1 MLTLYYSEKSCSF
14 ATHILLYDTGAD
26 FVAKRIDFDTGE
38 QNSEGY
44 LSVNPKGR
52 VPALMTPDGILTENP
67 AILLYIAQ
75 MYPEK
80 QLAPKEPFALA
91 KAQSFNMYIASTV
104 HVGHADKMRGSRW
117 SNDKTAHASM
127 ADKVTQNM
135 ESYANVI
142 EEHYFVGPWVLGEQ
156 YSMCDPYLALVTRWL
171 RPDGVLLDNF
181 PILKA
186 HDVLMRTRS
195 SMQSTLPIYA

>member
-14 ATHILLYDTGAD
+14 APHILLYDTGAD

-52 VPALMTPDGILTENP
+52 VPALMTPDGVLTENP

-80 QLAPKEPFALA
+80 QLAPKDPFELA

-104 HVGHADKMRGSRW
+104 HVGHAHKLRGSRW
-117 SNDKTAHASM
+117 ADDKRAYASM
-127 ADKVTQNM
+127 VEKVAQNM
-135 ESYANVI
+135 ASYAKVI
-142 EEHYFVGPWVLGEQ
+142 EEHFFVGPWVLGEQ
-156 YSMCDPYLALVTRWL
+156 YSMCDPYLSLVTRWL
-171 RPDGVLLDNF
+171 VFDGVSLDNLAK
-181 PILKA
+181 LKA
-186 HDVLMRTRS
+186 HDSLMNTRLS
-195 SMQSTLPIYA
+195 VQKTLPFYA